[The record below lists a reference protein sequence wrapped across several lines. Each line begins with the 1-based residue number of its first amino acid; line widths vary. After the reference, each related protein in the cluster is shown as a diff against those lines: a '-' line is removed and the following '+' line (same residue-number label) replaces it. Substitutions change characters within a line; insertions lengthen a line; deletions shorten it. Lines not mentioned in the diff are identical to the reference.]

1 MTGFSES
8 IGLKLSTL
16 ALVISLT
23 CLAGSLNL
31 GAPACWAAEPG
42 LLPELETTE
51 PADDALPAG
60 PLLKAAEA
68 NTPARLDDGAT
79 GASQPI
85 SSRPLMC
92 CRPAPSA
99 AQGAQTGAQ
108 VHPTLAA
115 LAEAVRPR
123 RGASRAPTKESAQQ
137 QVAPDATET
146 AIESSASASE
156 VSEPEPLHNDSF
168 EAPSPITAPAAPPA
182 KPDEKRAPLTVA
194 NPWAEKRAP
203 LTVSNRWAEK
213 SAPLTVAN
221 PWAARLAP
229 GAIKEQAP
237 PPANEPV
244 AEPTVEPVAEPT
256 SQQRAWR
263 SADPRPVRLA
273 RYHRP
278 EARAAAS
285 ISPAAVDRKPDAVR
299 NLPAVSAD
307 ENPLRGRET
316 SSGPR
321 AGVWSSAADN
331 PLR

>member
-1 MTGFSES
+1 MTGCCES
-8 IGLKLSTL
+8 IGLKPCALTAAMAL
-16 ALVISLT
+16 A
-23 CLAGSLNL
+23 CLAGFSDLPNT
-31 GAPACWAAEPG
+31 ACKAAEPG

-68 NTPARLDDGAT
+68 NTPARLDDEAT
-79 GASQPI
+79 GASRPI

-92 CRPAPSA
+92 CRPAPPA
-99 AQGAQTGAQ
+99 AQGAQPRGE

-137 QVAPDATET
+137 QVAQDATET
-146 AIESSASASE
+146 AIEPSASARE
-156 VSEPEPLHNDSF
+156 VSEPEPLRNDSF

-194 NPWAEKRAP
+194 NPWAEK
-203 LTVSNRWAEK
+203 

-229 GAIKEQAP
+229 GTIKEQAP

-244 AEPTVEPVAEPT
+244 PEPSSEPTAEPIAEPIAEPT

-278 EARAAAS
+278 EARAAAT
-285 ISPAAVDRKPDAVR
+285 ISPAAVDRKSDAERILPD
-299 NLPAVSAD
+299 VSAD
-307 ENPLRGRET
+307 ENPLRGREA

-321 AGVWSSAADN
+321 AGVWSSAAGN